1 MSTSTP
7 IGTPIGSTTAP
18 SVGTSNGTESGTLAM
33 PTVVLPIADDGRRTL
48 RRRVGPFGLTAF
60 SLGSVI
66 GAMWLVAG
74 PLATRIAGAA
84 SLVSW
89 AVAAFMLVF
98 IALAYGE
105 LSATYP
111 VSGGT
116 ARYSFLCF
124 GPLAGFAAGWAS
136 WLQAVTIGPIET
148 EIALTYLEPQWSGLV
163 NSSGQLTE
171 KGVGVAIAF
180 MVFFTLLNLAG
191 VRFLTGLNHVTVY
204 WKIAVPLI
212 TVGALAATS
221 FHTSNFYSAGGFA
234 PFGAEGILKAIP
246 LGGVVLALFGF
257 EQAVQIGGEAREP
270 REHLPTAIISSLLIA
285 AVVYL
290 LLQAAYI
297 GALDPSRLT
306 SAAGWLSPLSGTPGA
321 YGAYAELAT
330 ALGVGWVATLI
341 YIDAVISPAGKATLY
356 VTSTSRIT
364 YSMTR
369 SGTLPRPFQRL
380 DNRGTPWFSVA
391 LAAMVGIVI
400 FLPFSGWS
408 RLIDFLAGATA
419 FMYAFAPVSL
429 AALRRSDP
437 DRYRPFK
444 VPAADVLAPV
454 AFVFANLIIYWT
466 GWPTVWRIS
475 VGIAIG
481 VVLYLVAHLLTA
493 SAHRRP
499 LKLRSAAWV
508 LPWLIG
514 IMVLDALGP
523 AYVSSV
529 HRIIPF
535 WWDLGIVAVFSLLVF
550 YLSQWL
556 ALPSRSVAANIAD
569 GDVPTSEEDI
579 DFGVGA

>member
-1 MSTSTP
+1 MSTATP
-7 IGTPIGSTTAP
+7 IA
-18 SVGTSNGTESGTLAM
+18 TSNGAGTTTQPLPTAIM
-33 PTVVLPIADDGRRTL
+33 PIENKAQRTL
-48 RRRVGPFGLTAF
+48 GRRVGPFALTAF
-60 SLGSVI
+60 SVGSVI

-74 PLATRIAGAA
+74 PLATRLAGAA

-98 IALAYGE
+98 IALVYGE

-148 EIALTYLEPQWSGLV
+148 EIAISYLEPQWSGLV
-163 NSSGQLTE
+163 NSSGLLTE

-191 VRFLTGLNHVTVY
+191 IRFLAGLNHLAVY

-212 TVGALAATS
+212 AVAALAATS
-221 FHTSNFYSAGGFA
+221 FHTTNFYSAGGFS
-234 PFGAEGILKAIP
+234 PFGVEGILKAIP
-246 LGGVVLALFGF
+246 ISGLVLALFGF
-257 EQAVQIGGEAREP
+257 EQAVQVGGEARQP
-270 REHLPTAIISSLLIA
+270 REHLPTAVISSLLIA

-297 GALDPSRLT
+297 GALDPDRLT
-306 SAAGWLSPLSGTPGA
+306 NAASWVNPLSGASGVAVA
-321 YGAYAELAT
+321 YGPFARLAT
-330 ALGVGWVATLI
+330 SLGVGWVATLI
-341 YIDAVISPAGKATLY
+341 YIDAVVSPAGKATLY
-356 VTSTSRIT
+356 VSSTSRIT
-364 YSMTR
+364 YSMSRT
-369 SGTLPRPFQRL
+369 GTSPRVFERL
-380 DNRGTPWFSVA
+380 DGRGTPWFSIV
-391 LAAMVGIVI
+391 LAAVVGVVI

-408 RLIDFLAGATA
+408 RLIDFLAAATA

-437 DRYRPFK
+437 DRYRPYK

-466 GWPTVWRIS
+466 GWPTVWRVS
-475 VGIAIG
+475 AGIAIG
-481 VVLYLVAHLLTA
+481 ALLFLLAYLFTA
-493 SAHRRP
+493 SAHRQP

-523 AYVSSV
+523 AYVSGAHHV
-529 HRIIPF
+529 IPF
-535 WWDLGIVAVFSLLVF
+535 WWDLGIVAVFSLAVF

-556 ALPSRSVAANIAD
+556 ALPSGAVAANIAEAHM
-569 GDVPTSEEDI
+569 PTSEEDI
-579 DFGVGA
+579 DFGAGS

>member
-1 MSTSTP
+1 MSTVTSPGIPT
-7 IGTPIGSTTAP
+7 
-18 SVGTSNGTESGTLAM
+18 GTSNGSAALPAPTM
-33 PTVVLPIADDGRRTL
+33 PIEMGARRRL

-74 PLATRIAGAA
+74 PTAARIAGPA

-89 AVAAFMLVF
+89 AIAAFMLLF
-98 IALAYGE
+98 IALVYAE

-148 EIALTYLEPQWSGLV
+148 EIAINYLEPQWSGLV
-163 NSSGQLTE
+163 NSSGLLTA

-180 MVFFTLLNLAG
+180 MVFFTLVNLVGIRFMAG
-191 VRFLTGLNHVTVY
+191 ANHLAVY

-212 TVGALAATS
+212 TVGALAATH
-221 FHTSNFYSAGGFA
+221 FHTGNFYSAGGGFS
-234 PFGAEGILKAIP
+234 PFGVQGILKAIP

-257 EQAVQIGGEAREP
+257 EQAVQVGGEAREP

-285 AVVYL
+285 AVIYL

-297 GALDPSRLT
+297 GALDPQNLT
-306 SAAGWLSPLSGTPGA
+306 NASSWLHPLNGQGGP
-321 YGAYAELAT
+321 YGPYVELAT
-330 ALGVGWVATLI
+330 SMSLGWVATLI
-341 YIDAVISPAGKATLY
+341 YIDAVVSPGGKAMLY
-356 VTSTSRIT
+356 VGSTSRIT
-364 YSMTR
+364 YSMSRAHTV
-369 SGTLPRPFQRL
+369 PRPFERL
-380 DNRGTPWFSVA
+380 DNRGTPWLSIA
-391 LAAMVGIVI
+391 LATMVGVLV

-408 RLIDFLAGATA
+408 RLIDFLAAATA

-444 VPAADVLAPV
+444 VPAAGVFAPV

-466 GWPTVWRIS
+466 GWPTVWRIAA
-475 VGIAIG
+475 GIGIG
-481 VVLYLVAHLLTA
+481 GVLFMAAHLVTP
-493 SAHRRP
+493 SAHRKP

-508 LPWLIG
+508 LVWLIG
-514 IMVLDALGP
+514 IMALDALGP
-523 AYVSSV
+523 AYVAGV
-529 HRIIPF
+529 RHVIPF
-535 WWDLGIVAVFSLLVF
+535 WWDMGAVAVFSLAVF
-550 YLSQWL
+550 FLSQLL
-556 ALPSRSVAANIAD
+556 ALPWNPVEDNVAEAD
-569 GDVPTSEEDI
+569 MCTSEEDV
-579 DFGVGA
+579 DFGVGG